1 MLKVPFFDDDARYRT
16 ASEEADASKRR
27 SQQVAS
33 KGMKTFGAQQI
44 KDYDCMNQANFVALA
59 MERRRRR
66 HTEEIIHHA
75 ARKLTELF
83 HPSTLHT
90 DCEQGQL
97 TSAVL
102 DLMEMRHNHD
112 DISSV
117 ASTSSDSSKRTSEI
131 EFKDYGTA
139 ITSRQSWQS
148 FQDFSDVLKSEAL
161 QRRMRR

>member
-1 MLKVPFFDDDARYRT
+1 
-16 ASEEADASKRR
+16 
-27 SQQVAS
+27 
-33 KGMKTFGAQQI
+33 
-44 KDYDCMNQANFVALA
+44 
-59 MERRRRR
+59 MERKRRR

-75 ARKLTELF
+75 ARKLAELF

-90 DCEQGQL
+90 EQGQL

-102 DLMEMRHNHD
+102 DLMEMRHRHD

-117 ASTSSDSSKRTSEI
+117 ASTSNDSSKRTSEI